1 MTNGQ
6 GNGAFPK
13 RKTPRF
19 RTGPSCLAAVGF
31 QRLAAGR
38 VLELKVENPKSNRA
52 CALEGLKAMCP
63 ANFAEGA
70 GLFVP
75 ILF

>member
-1 MTNGQ
+1 
-6 GNGAFPK
+6 
-13 RKTPRF
+13 
-19 RTGPSCLAAVGF
+19 VGF

-52 CALEGLKAMCP
+52 CALEGLEAMCP